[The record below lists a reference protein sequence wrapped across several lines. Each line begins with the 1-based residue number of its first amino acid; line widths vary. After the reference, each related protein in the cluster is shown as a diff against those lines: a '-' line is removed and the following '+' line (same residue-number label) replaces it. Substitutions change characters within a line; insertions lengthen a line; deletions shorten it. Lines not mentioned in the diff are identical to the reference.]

1 MVIEAKL
8 KNVILLIHTNIS
20 VKELIEQYPDLNK
33 NDIET
38 MLFQI
43 LLSDEDYSIT
53 LSSFGS
59 QYPEVYLIINDLASS
74 LNKIA
79 DSIGLYENYKLSRLE
94 YIDNFSVLV
103 GYGVNS

>member
-53 LSSFGS
+53 LSSFS
-59 QYPEVYLIINDLASS
+59 KKAITLAMLLLIFASAKES
-74 LNKIA
+74 LFFSKANMTYN
-79 DSIGLYENYKLSRLE
+79 LLS
-94 YIDNFSVLV
+94 S
-103 GYGVNS
+103 S